1 MVEAAGVESEANTT
15 IIGVCERLPNGY
27 QMRDIS
33 ILAVE
38 SPWSD
43 KNMIFI

>member
-1 MVEAAGVESEANTT
+1 VEAAGVESEADTTT
-15 IIGVCERLPNGY
+15 IGVYGDLPNVY
-27 QMRDIS
+27 RMKDIS

-38 SPWSD
+38 SPLND